1 MNCFTF
7 GVGETIQ
14 PVSGRH
20 NVCFREQSPFPPLR
34 SLPIS
39 SSPFLTSCVTVVI
52 KQPTRQA
59 PLTPQSAA
67 PSSPGPWAARQA
79 CLPELRSSPGYR
91 GLLWPV
97 SLAAEFLSGLNSK
110 SIVVTTK
117 WTKSSTAPW
126 FQYLWE
132 ILDVRLTCEFKGS
145 DVREAVSVLRI
156 IISGISH
163 RHVIDVQIRLY
174 LSGSQSCL
182 CRCLLYP
189 PPRKKR
195 RNYILICGALTY
207 SIIKHIRNYMFYKWV
222 LSSMIN
228 LLFHTHG

>member
-1 MNCFTF
+1 MLQRTK
-7 GVGETIQ
+7 
-14 PVSGRH
+14 S
-20 NVCFREQSPFPPLR
+20 
-34 SLPIS
+34 IS
-39 SSPFLTSCVTVVI
+39 SSSEPTNFCLTIFDFLCNSCYKTPYKTGPI
-52 KQPTRQA
+52 DTTECC
-59 PLTPQSAA
+59 PLLPGALGSAA
-67 PSSPGPWAARQA
+67 GLPAWAEVFSRPQ
-79 CLPELRSSPGYR
+79 RSA
-91 GLLWPV
+91 V
-97 SLAAEFLSGLNSK
+97 ASLSAAVLLSGLNSK
-110 SIVVTTK
+110 SLVVTTK

-145 DVREAVSVLRI
+145 EVRKAVSVLRI
-156 IISGISH
+156 IISGIFH

-195 RNYILICGALTY
+195 RNYILIYGTLTY

-228 LLFHTHG
+228 LLFHIHG